1 MANNYRSLIKTVS
14 FNKKTEKAVL
24 DFVNAQE
31 NFSDT
36 VLFLIQKEICTNG
49 ISNLQQFIPSAR
61 TIADVQRLIAQ
72 GKNNNPLAEYTLT
85 DIEESAPS
93 TDSSSSDVPAPTP
106 LPVNT
111 SSKDDKDSKYEDD
124 SDEDDSEITGIPP
137 ELMI

>member
-1 MANNYRSLIKTVS
+1 MATNYRSLIKTVS
-14 FNKKTEKAVL
+14 FNKKTEQEVL

-61 TIADVQRLIAQ
+61 TIADVQRLITQ
-72 GKNNNPLAEYTLT
+72 GNNSQPISIAPVAAF
-85 DIEESAPS
+85 EEA
-93 TDSSSSDVPAPTP
+93 SSSIPE
-106 LPVNT
+106 
-111 SSKDDKDSKYEDD
+111 SSAYTIPESI
-124 SDEDDSEITGIPP
+124 SDSESIADEEVESDGLDEIPP

>member
-1 MANNYRSLIKTVS
+1 MATNYRSLIKTVS
-14 FNKKTEKAVL
+14 FNKKTEQEVL

-61 TIADVQRLIAQ
+61 TIADVQRLITQ
-72 GKNNNPLAEYTLT
+72 GNNNSQPVSVAPAAAYEEAASSIPESIT
-85 DIEESAPS
+85 DEEVESNG
-93 TDSSSSDVPAPTP
+93 
-106 LPVNT
+106 L
-111 SSKDDKDSKYEDD
+111 
-124 SDEDDSEITGIPP
+124 DEIPP